1 MTSRDYANRKPAN
14 KGRGK
19 AKSNRGRGKAPA
31 PKRFPLL
38 LALVTLALLGGFG
51 YFLWSINNSAQTV
64 ETVAPEVTAP
74 KPVTKKTDPNALP
87 PKPKEQWTYQ
97 QELENKKVEVD
108 IPEATEPT
116 RPYQMQCG
124 SFRTESQANEMKAV
138 IAFQGLEAQVRRT
151 TGKNGVWYRV
161 VMGPYDRKRAAE
173 RHRHIL
179 QRAGINGCQVWFW
192 EG

>member
-19 AKSNRGRGKAPA
+19 AKSNRGRGKAAA

-38 LALVTLALLGGFG
+38 LAIVTLALLGGFG
-51 YFLWSINNSAQTV
+51 YFLWTINNSAGTV
-64 ETVAPEVTAP
+64 ETVEPEVVTPAP
-74 KPVTKKTDPNALP
+74 AVKKQDPNALP

-97 QELENKKVEVD
+97 QELENKTVEVD
-108 IPEATEPT
+108 IPESTAPT

-161 VMGPYDRKRAAE
+161 VLGPYERKRAAE
-173 RHRHIL
+173 KDRHVI